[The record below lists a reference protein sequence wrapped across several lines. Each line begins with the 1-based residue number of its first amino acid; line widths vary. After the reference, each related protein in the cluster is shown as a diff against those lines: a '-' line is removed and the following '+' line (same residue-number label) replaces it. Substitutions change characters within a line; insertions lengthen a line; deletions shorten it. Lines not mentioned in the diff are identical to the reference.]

1 MFPKAWS
8 IGAII
13 LCATLGPAGAECD
26 LSGLL
31 EASRASLAKAQP
43 GTILSIKRGRIAL
56 VAPLN
61 EVPQVSETGITPLL
75 ELRGDSAVEIG
86 TVELAEADFLSMSFE
101 ERFLDTETELVIGSD
116 HAVLLGN
123 EDCDGADWQA
133 RPLSTEFYFL
143 DETESETRFAV
154 AQIYDAVMTG
164 IDLRDAL
171 MPAISLD
178 LRRKDRLSE
187 TLTELSPIQSSVII
201 RPIMGRLSTAEVH
214 IPTFAL
220 RAPSEFWLSD
230 EIRHLSRIEDAD
242 WQLGRATLEAN
253 LTYSNDDIVAAGF
266 YLPLSDRWSAEFY
279 SKSLSDRAFYAALDR
294 AFVWPDKGV
303 YGRVLV
309 ERLQGEGVGLAV
321 AAGRDLGRSQ
331 VGALFGA
338 EQNGLRAAAL
348 FERSFGLET
357 EAWAFVETHK
367 TDWSFVIGASHRLPS
382 EAEFDITLSRIG
394 AEGSLQLAAGFSLA
408 LSGSR
413 PARLSLEIGDR
424 AQDLRTLRR
433 NAATIRSG
441 RRQVVDAKWP
451 VVLD

>member
-1 MFPKAWS
+1 MMFPKAWS

-13 LCATLGPAGAECD
+13 LCVTLGPAGAECD

-31 EASRASLAKAQP
+31 EASRVSLAKAQP
-43 GTILSIKRGRIAL
+43 STILSIKRGRIAI

-61 EVPQVSETGITPLL
+61 EVPQVSETGLTPLL
-75 ELRGDSAVEIG
+75 ELRGDIAVEVG
-86 TVELAEADFLSMSFE
+86 TVELAEANFLSMSFQ
-101 ERFLDTETELVIGSD
+101 ERFFDTETELVIGSD

-123 EDCDGADWQA
+123 EDCNGADWQA

-143 DETESETRFAV
+143 DETESETRFTV
-154 AQIYDAVMTG
+154 GQIYDAVMAG

-171 MPAISLD
+171 MPTISLD

-279 SKSLSDRAFYAALDR
+279 SKSLNDRAFYAA
-294 AFVWPDKGV
+294 
-303 YGRVLV
+303 
-309 ERLQGEGVGLAV
+309 LQGEGVGLAV

-357 EAWAFVETHK
+357 EAWAFLETHK
-367 TDWSFVIGASHRLPS
+367 TDWGFVIGASHRLPS
-382 EAEFDITLSRIG
+382 EAEFDIALSRIG
-394 AEGSLQLAAGFSLA
+394 AEGGPQLAVGFSLA